1 MAKRTPTPEEKIG
14 QAIYDTYRPQSVEE
28 IQTALKKIFAPI
40 FEAALKGELENH
52 LGYPKNGTNPEK
64 SGNSRN
70 GYSMKTV
77 KTSMGDVPIQ
87 IPRNRESTF
96 EPQIIKKHQRD
107 VTSIEGKVLAMYGRG
122 MSQRDI
128 ASTIEDIY
136 GFPSPTSKS
145 PILPTVSWMR
155 SMNGRTGHCCRSI
168 HSCS

>member
-1 MAKRTPTPEEKIG
+1 MIHFRHDERTPRPGPPRRDDRCGRRPGLCARPRNSPSKSRGPPEEKIG

-40 FEAALKGELENH
+40 FEAALKGELKNH

-77 KTSMGDVPIQ
+77 KTSMGDVLIQ

-96 EPQIIKKHQRD
+96 EPQIIKK
-107 VTSIEGKVLAMYGRG
+107 TSERCH
-122 MSQRDI
+122 
-128 ASTIEDIY
+128 
-136 GFPSPTSKS
+136 F
-145 PILPTVSWMR
+145 
-155 SMNGRTGHCCRSI
+155 H
-168 HSCS
+168 

>member
-1 MAKRTPTPEEKIG
+1 
-14 QAIYDTYRPQSVEE
+14 
-28 IQTALKKIFAPI
+28 
-40 FEAALKGELENH
+40 
-52 LGYPKNGTNPEK
+52 
-64 SGNSRN
+64 
-70 GYSMKTV
+70 MKTV

>member
-77 KTSMGDVPIQ
+77 KTSMGDVLIQ

-96 EPQIIKKHQRD
+96 EPQIIKK
-107 VTSIEGKVLAMYGRG
+107 TSERCH
-122 MSQRDI
+122 
-128 ASTIEDIY
+128 
-136 GFPSPTSKS
+136 F
-145 PILPTVSWMR
+145 
-155 SMNGRTGHCCRSI
+155 H
-168 HSCS
+168 

>member
-1 MAKRTPTPEEKIG
+1 MIHFRHDERTPRPGPPRRDDRCGRRPGLCARPRNSPSKSRGPPEEKIG

-40 FEAALKGELENH
+40 FEAALKGELKNH

-70 GYSMKTV
+70 GYSMKT
-77 KTSMGDVPIQ
+77 
-87 IPRNRESTF
+87 
-96 EPQIIKKHQRD
+96 
-107 VTSIEGKVLAMYGRG
+107 

-136 GFPSPTSKS
+136 SFSISHEQISHITDC
-145 PILPTVSWMR
+145 ILDEVYE
-155 SMNGRTGHCCRSI
+155 G
-168 HSCS
+168 